1 MEIKIKLPFF
11 QESGPVSP
19 LRMRNPSTPRSR
31 LRPRSDCWQNQLQW
45 GFSVGKKDSC
55 VFPDEA
61 ERRRKGICWVANSV
75 KQKQANI
82 EICQKCCGEIRQTK
96 LQESVELL
104 FLERRHPPG
113 PRWPVKT
120 NIVFVIFSVL
130 RHRFAQF
137 IYILAKLN
145 LMHQWAVGMSLNMQ
159 FSNFAFSPQ
168 FWWTNCPRINFNFFS
183 FAETSLLNVVTH
195 LPTLQCKIQ
204 WTISQK
210 TIFGHNFWLE
220 CPRKVISTQLSYILN
235 ALFRDT
241 LLAYFFRATCHLP
254 PGHLATLSAKTIAAS
269 FASCSHMYV
278 TNLLSLPNAFA
289 SRISH
294 VTIYV

>member
-96 LQESVELL
+96 LQKSVELL
-104 FLERRHPPG
+104 FLERRHPP
-113 PRWPVKT
+113 RAAVTSENKHS
-120 NIVFVIFSVL
+120 ICDIFSEYFL
-130 RHRFAQF
+130 LKLFAQF
-137 IYILAKLN
+137 IHI
-145 LMHQWAVGMSLNMQ
+145 
-159 FSNFAFSPQ
+159 FSQNY
-168 FWWTNCPRINFNFFS
+168 
-183 FAETSLLNVVTH
+183 L
-195 LPTLQCKIQ
+195 
-204 WTISQK
+204 
-210 TIFGHNFWLE
+210 
-220 CPRKVISTQLSYILN
+220 
-235 ALFRDT
+235 
-241 LLAYFFRATCHLP
+241 
-254 PGHLATLSAKTIAAS
+254 
-269 FASCSHMYV
+269 
-278 TNLLSLPNAFA
+278 
-289 SRISH
+289 
-294 VTIYV
+294 

>member
-120 NIVFVIFSVL
+120 NIVFVIFSVNISYSNIL
-130 RHRFAQF
+130 HNL
-137 IYILAKLN
+137 YILPKLFIM
-145 LMHQWAVGMSLNMQ
+145 LCVWHIADS
-159 FSNFAFSPQ
+159 
-168 FWWTNCPRINFNFFS
+168 FN
-183 FAETSLLNVVTH
+183 
-195 LPTLQCKIQ
+195 K
-204 WTISQK
+204 SQMWQ
-210 TIFGHNFWLE
+210 IIHR
-220 CPRKVISTQLSYILN
+220 CLN
-235 ALFRDT
+235 ACF
-241 LLAYFFRATCHLP
+241 
-254 PGHLATLSAKTIAAS
+254 
-269 FASCSHMYV
+269 
-278 TNLLSLPNAFA
+278 
-289 SRISH
+289 
-294 VTIYV
+294 